1 MDCGSN
7 DYPILAMDRRKEIVT
22 IHFAQRK
29 CFNSALSTI
38 INTFHRNG
46 RICNVWD
53 YDGGKTLER
62 KKRENP

>member
-7 DYPILAMDRRKEIVT
+7 DCPVLAMDRRKEIVT

-53 YDGGKTLER
+53 YDGGKALER